1 MRWLGRW
8 EQEIGSEKNIFFDG
22 RFRLECGTLWLKLNQ
37 MAELFGRDK
46 SVTSK
51 HVKRIIV
58 MKRLSI
64 VSVELTGVL

>member
-1 MRWLGRW
+1 
-8 EQEIGSEKNIFFDG
+8 
-22 RFRLECGTLWLKLNQ
+22 